1 MSKRKPNNFSI
12 DIAKRL
18 MTYVKGSKSLIAVS
32 SVIAIVS
39 ASLAIVV
46 PFIAGKAI
54 DCIGNKDSKNIISY
68 LTIGAVVI
76 VLTSV
81 MQYALNRIN
90 NSITYKVSNRIR
102 LDVYGKIAKLP
113 FSYIDKTSVG
123 SLQSMIISD
132 CETVSDGLLLF
143 LNQFFAGIVSIIF
156 TLCMMLY
163 IDWRIALMVL
173 FCTPLSFVF
182 AYFIANRSFKSFKAQ
197 SEIRGKQTSYISE
210 MTTNLSTIHIN
221 NAGEKVCEDFRVIN
235 EEYRKVSAKAN
246 FLGSMTNPGTRLI
259 NNNIYALVALVGAY
273 RVIGN
278 MMTVGSLTSVLAYAN
293 QFTKPFND
301 LSSVY
306 TELSDSFACLARI
319 FNFLDEE
326 ELKDDLSSEAESD
339 IWAPKGDFKLEFEN
353 VTFSYVPGKPVLKN
367 VSFVVPA
374 GCSCAIVGPTGCG
387 KTTLI
392 NLLMRFYEPDSGRI
406 LVNDVDIKDVPRNV
420 LRNYIGVVAQDTWF
434 KDGTIMENI
443 KYGKNDM
450 SDEEAL
456 KTASTSGADSF
467 IRKLPRKYKE
477 KIDSSREDISEGQ
490 RQLLSITRAMA
501 SDPSIL
507 ILDEATSSVDV
518 LTEVKIQK
526 AVKELLN
533 NRTSIIIAHR
543 LSTIVDADQIVVLV
557 DGELSE
563 VGTHQE
569 LINNKGFYSQLYES
583 YTA

>member
-18 MTYVKGSKSLIAVS
+18 MTYVRGSKSLIAVS

-46 PFIAGKAI
+46 PYIAGKAI

-221 NAGEKVCEDFRVIN
+221 NAGEKVCEDFRIIN
-235 EEYRKVSAKAN
+235 EEYRKVSSKAN

-259 NNNIYALVALVGAY
+259 NNSIYALVALVGAY

-450 SDEEAL
+450 SDGEAL

-477 KIDSSREDISEGQ
+477 KIDSGREDISEGQ